1 MPSYQYVVVEFLDEG
16 SVEVVHQTW
25 LESEEKVMFCYWPR
39 KNSTQCAKKG
49 QIPDK
54 EFWRR
59 YRIRIFSYT
68 DDYEKALKKRQRA
81 IESSNMD
88 TNDEEEARRAV
99 KQPQRLGHDFS
110 DSEEEEKR
118 PTRRDGD
125 RRTPSTSARRT
136 PSPPT
141 RRTPSTSARRTPSPP
156 TRRTP
161 STSARRTPSPPTRT
175 PSTSARRTPSPPTR
189 RTPST
194 SARRTPSPPTRKT
207 PTPPTYDPSSAYHGK
222 NSNRNRSRSPLRSTP
237 ERRRRSLSTPDSG
250 RRTSTIRATPEGPAV
265 RELERRRRV
274 LPDFERDSQEDISTP
289 RSFED
294 KVTMGLARIERTLLE
309 HSQMLRRLISGQP
322 TTSFDGDL
330 DLDDLIPS
338 PVKTVDELAELTAR
352 FLEDRDFPKKLVR
365 VLGAL
370 GGSNIGDTLRRI
382 MRRIGSN
389 SLWSLFSLK
398 GKNKKTSLKAE
409 PIYKIITKSCIA
421 VHSNGKESD
430 IDEALSDFLRHAPH
444 QAGGLKYK
452 KPAPANI
459 PPAQVTTHQ
468 QPL

>member
-39 KNSTQCAKKG
+39 KNSPQCAKKG

-81 IESSNMD
+81 IESSNVD

-118 PTRRDGD
+118 PTRRYGD
-125 RRTPSTSARRT
+125 RRTPSPPTRRTPSTSARRT

-161 STSARRTPSPPTRT
+161 STSARRTPSPPTR
-175 PSTSARRTPSPPTR
+175 R
-189 RTPST
+189 
-194 SARRTPSPPTRKT
+194 T

-330 DLDDLIPS
+330 DLDD
-338 PVKTVDELAELTAR
+338 
-352 FLEDRDFPKKLVR
+352 
-365 VLGAL
+365 
-370 GGSNIGDTLRRI
+370 
-382 MRRIGSN
+382 
-389 SLWSLFSLK
+389 
-398 GKNKKTSLKAE
+398 
-409 PIYKIITKSCIA
+409 
-421 VHSNGKESD
+421 
-430 IDEALSDFLRHAPH
+430 
-444 QAGGLKYK
+444 
-452 KPAPANI
+452 
-459 PPAQVTTHQ
+459 
-468 QPL
+468 